1 MSDGEKLHQEIS
13 RVGGARPGA
22 GRPAFVPTDEDRAN
36 VEKLAGLGL
45 SYEQISALVRDGI
58 SVPVL
63 MNCFKRELELGKA
76 KAHSKIGGKLF
87 QKAMDG
93 DTASLI
99 WWTKTQMRWAET
111 QKHEIVQTTI
121 SINSAL
127 EAAKNRVISADITD
141 IEPIAISTDEKKP
154 VGLDGLVGRDGLP
167 PIVDHAERDDDQQE
181 DDNAF
186 KNHLQPPGEI

>member
-121 SINSAL
+121 SINGAL
-127 EAAKNRVISADITD
+127 EAAKNRLINSDIID
-141 IEPIAISTDEKKP
+141 IQARELEQSEPQVLTSDVDVKKP
-154 VGLDGLVGRDGLP
+154 TESGLGGSEG
-167 PIVDHAERDDDQQE
+167 
-181 DDNAF
+181 
-186 KNHLQPPGEI
+186 

>member
-1 MSDGEKLHQEIS
+1 MGEAEKLHQEVS
-13 RVGGARPGA
+13 RLGGARPGA
-22 GRPAFVPTDEDRAN
+22 GRPPFVPTEDDRAN

-76 KAHSKIGGKLF
+76 KAHAKVGGKLF

-121 SINSAL
+121 SINGALESAKTRVLNADIIDVVPKEPAQLEGSPTEAL
-127 EAAKNRVISADITD
+127 EAPGA
-141 IEPIAISTDEKKP
+141 KKP
-154 VGLDGLVGRDGLP
+154 AGSGL
-167 PIVDHAERDDDQQE
+167 
-181 DDNAF
+181 
-186 KNHLQPPGEI
+186 GEGEAI